1 MSKRKIRINLLMIVI
16 LFVIIML
23 SNIFMLQVLAEDDII
38 SGLGGLNEY
47 KAGSSGTSSSF
58 TSKVNNVV
66 GVFRLVGSIVS
77 VIVLVALG
85 IKYMFGSVEERA
97 EYKETM
103 RPYLIGAIL
112 VFGIANVTSILYDIG
127 IDIFWQD

>member
-1 MSKRKIRINLLMIVI
+1 MSKKKIKINLLMIII
-16 LFVIIML
+16 LFVIITL
-23 SNIFMLQVLAEDDII
+23 SNIFVSQVLATEDIVN
-38 SGLGGLNEY
+38 GLGGLDAY

-58 TSKVNNVV
+58 TSKINNVV

-103 RPYLIGAIL
+103 KPYLIGAIL
-112 VFGIANVTSILYDIG
+112 VFGISNVTSILYDIG
-127 IDIFWQD
+127 VDIFWQD

>member
-1 MSKRKIRINLLMIVI
+1 MSKRKIRSNLLVIII
-16 LFVIIML
+16 LFVIMIL
-23 SNIFMLQVLAEDDII
+23 SNIFISQVLAEDDII

-77 VIVLVALG
+77 VMALVALG

-103 RPYLIGAIL
+103 KPYIIGAVL
-112 VFGIANVTSILYDIG
+112 VFGISNVTSILYDIG
-127 IDIFWQD
+127 SEIFW

>member
-1 MSKRKIRINLLMIVI
+1 M
-16 LFVIIML
+16 
-23 SNIFMLQVLAEDDII
+23 
-38 SGLGGLNEY
+38 NEY

-103 RPYLIGAIL
+103 KPYIIGAVL
-112 VFGIANVTSILYDIG
+112 VFGISNITSILYDIG
-127 IDIFWQD
+127 SEIFG

>member
-1 MSKRKIRINLLMIVI
+1 MSKRKIRSNLLVIII
-16 LFVIIML
+16 LFVIMIL
-23 SNIFMLQVLAEDDII
+23 SNIFISQVLAKDDII

-103 RPYLIGAIL
+103 KPYIIGAVL
-112 VFGIANVTSILYDIG
+112 VFGISNVTSILYDIG
-127 IDIFWQD
+127 SEIFW